1 VKQVGREQVL
11 NPTLSVK
18 FYLSTIEEAP
28 VPEPTGASRDGTGTA
43 KRFSFIPQQAAKSE
57 VHRGEPRLC
66 FSELKGR
73 ELHSLTAPCLK
84 TLLVAIY

>member
-1 VKQVGREQVL
+1 MKQVGREQVL

-57 VHRGEPRLC
+57 STGVSRDSASL
-66 FSELKGR
+66 SLK
-73 ELHSLTAPCLK
+73 EESCIH
-84 TLLVAIY
+84 